1 MKKLMSLAAFGIGYV
16 LGTRAGRERY
26 DQLKRGFT
34 RVREDPRVQE
44 QARNVAEAAKAQAP
58 VVMEKVGDVAS
69 TAVSKVRPSSSGS
82 PDADEFDEV
91 VEIIEPSLVRPE
103 GPLPTS

>member
-1 MKKLMSLAAFGIGYV
+1 MNKVMSLAAFGFGYV
-16 LGTRAGRERY
+16 LGARAGRERY

-58 VVMEKVGDVAS
+58 VVMDKVGDVAS
-69 TAVSKVRPSSSGS
+69 SAVRKVRPSSSDT
-82 PDADEFDEV
+82 PDPDEFDEI
-91 VEIIEPSLVRPE
+91 VEIIDPSLRPE
-103 GPLPTS
+103 GSLPTS